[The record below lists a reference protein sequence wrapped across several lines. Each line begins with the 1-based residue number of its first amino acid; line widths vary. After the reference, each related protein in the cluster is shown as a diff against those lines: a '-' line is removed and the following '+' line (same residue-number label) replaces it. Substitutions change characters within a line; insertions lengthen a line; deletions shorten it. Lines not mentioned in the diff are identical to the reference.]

1 MVLYFYVM
9 GRTVSLLSGRL
20 HEFVSEANSSWNFSG
35 RVVFGFEDTY
45 TERARTQCGVCFLD
59 IFFGSYF
66 VCRCIIFLAQLGGG
80 GKLNKFMSMTNR
92 SRS

>member
-1 MVLYFYVM
+1 MVLFFYMM

-20 HEFVSEANSSWNFSG
+20 HEFVSEANSSWNCSG

-59 IFFGSYF
+59 IFL
-66 VCRCIIFLAQLGGG
+66 CRKRVVFTSFADVLSSL
-80 GKLNKFMSMTNR
+80 LN
-92 SRS
+92 